1 MPPQP
6 ASSQFVVNSAS
17 VLILNVFSEFVCISL
32 RCICPIG
39 AEWLCHQQCIVSDAS
54 KVIRFYSTPTSGAV
68 LFRHIWFCHFLLWSC
83 LFVVCVCVWCTHV
96 WSPEVNLGWDSSGA
110 AHPFFFFYKR
120 FCHWYLGCHWL
131 AGLAGQWTSW
141 ILLFLLLRLQTHA
154 TMPFSVSSDDQ
165 TQVLMFIQQSL
176 YWVSIPSTTLLF
188 MYCKYFLHSEFPFL
202 FFPFLLK
209 RILCFNI
216 NFHICNCRFG

>member
-1 MPPQP
+1 MPLKWLDFTVLPL
-6 ASSQFVVNSAS
+6 VV
-17 VLILNVFSEFVCISL
+17 
-32 RCICPIG
+32 
-39 AEWLCHQQCIVSDAS
+39 Q
-54 KVIRFYSTPTSGAV
+54 FYSDTFGFAT
-68 LFRHIWFCHFLLWSC
+68 FCCEVVCLWC
-83 LFVVCVCVWCTHV
+83 VCVCGAHMFGVQRLI
-96 WSPEVNLGWDSSGA
+96 LGEI
-110 AHPFFFFYKR
+110 PQELPILFFFFFDKR